1 MTLVLDPMPCLFFLS
16 IHLFCLL
23 VCSSFDTNYNRYCR
37 RGLFF
42 FINRVLIPEP
52 YPDEN
57 VAFLKANGINFF
69 QVGMSGNKEPFIN
82 VSYATITKALEVV
95 LNPANHPLLIHCNRG
110 KHRTGCLVGC
120 IRRLQNWSL
129 TMIFDEYRR
138 FSFPKARP
146 LDQQLIELYDDTEI
160 YIKAV
165 ENDWLPLSW

>member
-1 MTLVLDPMPCLFFLS
+1 MPSRAFFFFL
-16 IHLFCLL
+16 
-23 VCSSFDTNYNRYCR
+23 
-37 RGLFF
+37 
-42 FINRVLIPEP
+42 INRVLIPEP